1 MDNYLREDII
11 RDNVREKLK
20 CLYKDIVIDDIKE
33 EVEKS
38 KKEVLQNISEIGENK
53 KLNKEVL
60 NKLDQILIM
69 VDMLESK
76 EEKGISTISTNI
88 KIVLISNIILSI
100 LLIISFFM

>member
-11 RDNVREKLK
+11 KDNIKEKLK

-76 EEKGISTISTNI
+76 EEKGISTISTNS